1 MKLLFSFFFVLTIGL
16 AQISACSSFA
26 MSEEEKFIQGA
37 WRAGGE
43 LKNKDGGPGMS
54 WFIEWTF
61 DKGKFKQTGY
71 PPLSQEGKYR
81 IIRKD
86 GNKLTLELY
95 DQKGTF
101 GTENKTIEIVIDKEK
116 DQLKISNQE
125 GFKRTKKE

>member
-1 MKLLFSFFFVLTIGL
+1 MKFLFSLFFALTIGL
-16 AQISACSSFA
+16 TQITACSFA
-26 MSEEEKFIQGA
+26 ISEEEQFIQGT
-37 WRAGGE
+37 WRTGGQ

-54 WFIEWTF
+54 WFLEWTF
-61 DKGKFKQTGY
+61 DNGKFKQTGY

-81 IIRKD
+81 IVKEV

-116 DQLKISNQE
+116 NQLKIQGTD
-125 GFKRTKKE
+125 GFTKVKRD